1 MSIEARIRGEIESR
15 IRSGEWGPG
24 TRVPTE
30 YELMEAYRCARA
42 TANKALSRLASEGL
56 IERKRRAGSF
66 VARPA
71 IRTPVVGVPDIAA
84 LIADRGEAYRWELL
98 TVNLHRRAPAGF
110 PVRGSGSGWLV
121 LTGVHHAGRSPFG
134 WEERWLD
141 LAASPGAAEADFSAT
156 APGSWLLAHI
166 PWTDARH
173 RIAAV
178 GASAEAAGRLKLKE
192 GAPCLQVERWTWRG
206 KAPVTFAR
214 QIFPGEHYQLVE
226 DFTPR
231 G

>member
-1 MSIEARIRGEIESR
+1 MSIEARIRGEIEAR
-15 IRSGEWGPG
+15 IRSGEWTPG

-30 YELMEAYRCARA
+30 HELMARHGCARA
-42 TANKALSRLASEGL
+42 TANKALARLAAEGL
-56 IERKRRAGSF
+56 IERRRRAGSF
-66 VARPA
+66 VAAPPV
-71 IRTPVVGVPDIAA
+71 RTPVVGVPDIAA
-84 LIADRGEAYRWELL
+84 LFADRGETYRWELL
-98 TVNLHRRAPAGF
+98 TVNLHRRAPPGF
-110 PVRGSGSGWLV
+110 PVRGTGSGWLV
-121 LTGVHHAGRSPFG
+121 LTGVHHAGAAPFG

-141 LAASPGAAEADFSAT
+141 LAAAPGAAQADFAAT
-156 APGSWLLAHI
+156 APGSWLLANI

-178 GASAEAAGRLKLKE
+178 GASAEAAGRLAIAP

-214 QIFPGEHYQLVE
+214 QIFPGSQYQLVE
-226 DFTPR
+226 DFTPH